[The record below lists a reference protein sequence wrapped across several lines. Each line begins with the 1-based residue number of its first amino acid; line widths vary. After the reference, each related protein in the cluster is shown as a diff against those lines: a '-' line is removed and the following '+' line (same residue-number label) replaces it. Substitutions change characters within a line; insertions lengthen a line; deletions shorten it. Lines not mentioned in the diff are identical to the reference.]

1 MNQKNQESSF
11 EIIKT
16 ESDGSKTEN
25 NQPIENDLSFKNQ
38 SLNVLLKIDRSNRK
52 ICS

>member
-1 MNQKNQESSF
+1 MK
-11 EIIKT
+11 I
-16 ESDGSKTEN
+16 EN

-52 ICS
+52 ILEKYAADKKQMKKY